1 MKLLAKTAY
10 VASALTVFGFLARR
24 VSRGD
29 TGELDARITRAL
41 QKNNRQWFVTL
52 MHAVSWPGFPPQS
65 RVIPWLLPGAM
76 LAAGRP
82 FQATFQLLGWGTGA
96 ISGLVKRIVQ
106 RPRPDPEDIL
116 VAPARI
122 RGTSFPS
129 GHVIIYTGVY
139 GFLAY
144 LAHCHVKIRVLR
156 GLIVGALTAM
166 IALVGPSRVYLG
178 HHWFSDVVAS
188 YLLGTSY
195 VTVLSTIYQRLLRRR
210 QRS

>member
-1 MKLLAKTAY
+1 
-10 VASALTVFGFLARR
+10 
-24 VSRGD
+24 
-29 TGELDARITRAL
+29 
-41 QKNNRQWFVTL
+41 

-96 ISGLVKRIVQ
+96 ISGLVKFRVR
-106 RPRPDPEDIL
+106 RPRPDLEDVV

-144 LAHCHVKIRVLR
+144 LAHCHIKIRSLR
-156 GLIVGALTAM
+156 RLVVGGLTGM

-195 VTVLSTIYQRLLRRR
+195 VAILSTVYQHLLRRR
-210 QRS
+210 RSG